1 MAKADPKTI
10 HKATD
15 EMASRVGKETA
26 EAQDT
31 VLKQLLEH
39 GIKPKDV
46 MGLND
51 ALVEGI
57 YGQAFR
63 LYNTGKYKDAI
74 QLFRLLIM
82 LNSSEPKYTMGLAAC
97 FHMLKEYENATGAY
111 TLCGTLD
118 PGNPIPYYHVSDCY
132 IKMEDKRSAL
142 IALECA
148 LKRVGDKPE
157 YATIKDRII
166 RSIDSLKKEIK
177 QEKEAKKSL

>member
-1 MAKADPKTI
+1 MAKTDTK
-10 HKATD
+10 HVNKATE
-15 EMASRVGKETA
+15 EMAGRVGKETA
-26 EAQDT
+26 GAQET

-57 YGQAFR
+57 YGQAYR

-74 QLFRLLIM
+74 QLFRLLMM
-82 LNSSEPKYTMGLAAC
+82 LNATEPRYTMGLAAC
-97 FHMLKEYENATGAY
+97 YHMLKEYDNAVGAY
-111 TLCGTLD
+111 ALCSTID

-132 IKMEDKRSAL
+132 IKLNDKHSAL
-142 IALECA
+142 LSLEFALR
-148 LKRVGDKPE
+148 RVGEKPE

-166 RSIDSLKKEIK
+166 RSIETLKKEIK
-177 QEKEAKKSL
+177 E